1 MEINTS
7 GSLLTQ
13 KDIDSL
19 EEIKK
24 NIEQGKDE
32 WTDTGVETVK
42 EVLNPYIDKVRNGM
56 EEASKLVERIV
67 AVIKDT
73 DIVSSRK
80 VRKEKSIDTSAL
92 SKELARANDLL
103 GLCKQAYY
111 CLEFVCLKV
120 RDAICGGL
128 CNVDQGRALLQSVIE
143 TGDMFDATVV
153 QLGEADRVLTY
164 YPTTAQRELDELT
177 QDCLNLFTNFS
188 NNDQLFSAD
197 NVVHDIE
204 IFREYQDIIHQV
216 EIRSINATPDEAKR
230 LKKQVESARL
240 TESEILNKL
249 NACIDAQRDKIAE
262 LILKEDLSN
271 EDINAVIAAI
281 NYIGTTAQY
290 YREMLMSI
298 HNQLTEYDDNEGI
311 FVRKEQ
317 VINVQAMQTFLESAD
332 TVQTMATCMDIIREK
347 LQAIKSTGEH
357 DGIPNF
363 DDCLN
368 KSNLVA
374 NLCQCCH
381 RDLISAQRVF
391 AYSPFKT
398 LRELDHFPIDTIR
411 DFNGQEIKNSPLEE
425 LTAFSTLKEVFDDG
439 IKETDKKLLRLFESL
454 LLGAIAACQR
464 MSVYG
469 NDASNYQLTMAR
481 NAVGC
486 VKVLHDKAVAKQ
498 SNDADFVGKCSGV
511 SENIQESFD
520 DLQSKISTAATKS
533 SQQKE
538 SGFDANFI
546 KECNEALENIQKS
559 FDDLQS
565 KISVAAI
572 KCSQQKESNIYVDF
586 VGKCSEV
593 FEDIRKMFD
602 GSWSNV
608 KTTIT
613 QHAPQETSIGDA
625 NDVKQLFK
633 TYRTLVDVSGL
644 HNDCFFNA
652 VNKQR
657 GNRNADQYSV
667 KKLREVAHID
677 VNEDGDEWQAYVDCA
692 PAVATYLRR
701 PIIILMDQVS
711 EFGNGTGVQLSC
723 PGDTKLQNGY
733 NVQIHLNH
741 LIENSTMFNV
751 IIGDDGMHVDQY
763 GDVIDA
769 VAKTLNVNSDELQN
783 MTIQDA
789 LGKLL
794 NDENVIALYL
804 DGSTTSGHYQSYVM
818 PGQVQ
823 QQSDYQPVVVQDN
836 GSTVNDLNLEQPY
849 CQSVISQDED
859 AIEDEVNSQQ
869 PGDQTKAQ
877 DKGPVAH
884 KRTWLQTLFPWCR
897 SCKS

>member
-7 GSLLTQ
+7 GSFLTQ

-19 EEIKK
+19 EGIKE

-32 WTDTGVETVK
+32 WTDTDVETVK

-153 QLGEADRVLTY
+153 GLGEADRVLTY
-164 YPTTAQRELDELT
+164 YPTTTQRELDELT

-197 NVVHDIE
+197 NIAHDIE
-204 IFREYQDIIHQV
+204 IFREYQDIIHQA
-216 EIRSINATPDEAKR
+216 EIRSINVTPDEAKR
-230 LKKQVESARL
+230 LKKQVQSARL
-240 TESEILNKL
+240 TESKILNRL
-249 NACIDAQRDKIAE
+249 NACVDAQCDKITE

-511 SENIQESFD
+511 SENIQ
-520 DLQSKISTAATKS
+520 
-533 SQQKE
+533 
-538 SGFDANFI
+538 
-546 KECNEALENIQKS
+546 KS
-559 FDDLQS
+559 FDDLQ
-565 KISVAAI
+565 
-572 KCSQQKESNIYVDF
+572 
-586 VGKCSEV
+586 
-593 FEDIRKMFD
+593 
-602 GSWSNV
+602 SNV

-613 QHAPQETSIGDA
+613 QHAPRETSIGDA

-644 HNDCFFNA
+644 NNDCFFNA

-667 KKLREVAHID
+667 DTLRKIAHID
-677 VNEDGDEWQAYVDCA
+677 VEEAGNNWQAYVDCA

-751 IIGDDGMHVDQY
+751 IIGNDGMYVDQY

-836 GSTVNDLNLEQPY
+836 DSTVNDLNLEQPY